1 MKNYVADGVAG
12 QTSQVNNDEVHVS
25 VPVYL
30 SGSVTK
36 QLWASVNLG
45 VDWRKSLR
53 ENSGIADCETWSYH
67 GNFKVE
73 TKIFGDISLKT
84 ACDFIKRSGYS
95 DDDLNKWTYL
105 WDVTLSKS
113 VLKDKIGLKFT
124 AIDILHQYKSLT
136 YVINERGIRETH
148 AVSLP
153 SYLLFSVTYK
163 FNKQPKKK

>member
-1 MKNYVADGVAG
+1 M
-12 QTSQVNNDEVHVS
+12 
-25 VPVYL
+25 
-30 SGSVTK
+30 
-36 QLWASVNLG
+36 
-45 VDWRKSLR
+45 R
-53 ENSGIADCETWSYH
+53 ENSGIADRETWSYH
-67 GNFKVE
+67 GNFKAE
-73 TKIFGDISLKT
+73 TKIFADISLKT

-148 AVSLP
+148 AIALP
-153 SYLLFSVTYK
+153 SYWLFTITYK

>member
-1 MKNYVADGVAG
+1 MKNYVTDGVAG
-12 QTSQVNNDEVHVS
+12 QTSQMNNDEMHVS

-30 SGSVTK
+30 SSSVTK
-36 QLWASVNLG
+36 QLLASVNFG

-53 ENSGIADCETWSYH
+53 ENSGIADRDTWSYH
-67 GNFKVE
+67 GRFKAE
-73 TKIFGDISLKT
+73 TRIIADISLKT
-84 ACDFIKRSGYS
+84 ECDFIKRSGYS

-124 AIDILHQYKSLT
+124 AIDILQQYKSLT

-148 AVSLP
+148 AISLP
-153 SYLLFSVTYK
+153 SYLLFSVTFK
-163 FNKQPKKK
+163 FNKQPEKK